1 MASGSGCAS
10 TTLSVGNA
18 IGLAVLIA
26 LANRHVGGLEGD
38 ALRAAVAE
46 GTQLAFW
53 LAAGGIF
60 ISLFAAFALPTRA
73 SAE

>member
-1 MASGSGCAS
+1 MASGSS

-26 LANRHVGGLEGD
+26 LANRHIGGLEGD
-38 ALRAAVAE
+38 APRAAMAE

-53 LAAGGIF
+53 LAAGSIL
-60 ISLFAAFALPTRA
+60 ISLVAAFALPAKTP
-73 SAE
+73 AE